1 MASRFSTLQ
10 VEEYISDVTF
20 CRISAWQT
28 FHLDT
33 FLVPPHPVV
42 EALPQDYFLV
52 VTARHVV
59 KIRRVAFIMYK
70 KAIEKYL
77 LFLAVMVQM
86 HYLCKL

>member
-10 VEEYISDVTF
+10 VEEYIPDVTF

-33 FLVPPHPVV
+33 FIVPPHPVV

-59 KIRRVAFIMYK
+59 
-70 KAIEKYL
+70 
-77 LFLAVMVQM
+77 VMRPDACFDSVKNTARGF
-86 HYLCKL
+86 HYV